1 MKATSLIP
9 GSSWGTRVRAQSAED
24 LDQFLQ
30 SCRTQFNA
38 LHSSPASKPKVKELS
53 PRDAQTPETPT
64 MDTMSEQALSATLPE
79 NPGPRTGGSRE
90 ASEDHPAE
98 SKSQTSP
105 LPPLHPQSHSLGG
118 SSEEVVILRRRLTSC
133 QNAWDKDRQEL
144 AQVKKE
150 LRELQEQVSPG
161 GPWLQARASV
171 QDAETCPS
179 AEGLAFGFPD
189 PDALPSCARPPSAAS
204 GTSPTPASSPAADA
218 VIVAGLLSKVDMA
231 REEAAS
237 LRSLL
242 AAAVDREK
250 RLMDQLASTQEE
262 AAARNAQVAA
272 LQAAME
278 AAHVG
283 AERYA
288 QDMSTRHAREVD
300 ACKQQAAAAE
310 AALAEA
316 TDQHRGQVAQLQQ
329 RVAELEE
336 QLQASEESGA
346 EQSQRAA
353 AAHVEVERLTAELA
367 TSHGHL
373 LRLQSSNEVMESHC
387 NQAVEEVS
395 RLRGELHV
403 LSARLS
409 SRASSTK
416 QLELQVQDA
425 REVVEENALLREQ
438 VRALTHECS
447 DRMAQVAAMQ
457 AALASLLRA
466 VQEQAPPTPQRQG
479 AGDAATG
486 APRVGLAAGTDR
498 AASEGDVLA
507 PRTPLQNATN
517 RMLAPASPASTMGSA
532 TKPAMQRV
540 DAPTPTARQEG
551 DGPGSDEVTSSGN
564 KAAPMRAT
572 TPAKLSAAR
581 VDTAA
586 GLHPREL
593 TETLLVAFDRMRAQ
607 WAEALGE
614 SRRQVAELE
623 ASLVRAQA
631 EHARA
636 LARQQELVE
645 AVDAQRCGAEQETGR
660 AQRRQA
666 EAEDALAQRER
677 ELAWTIA
684 KGASVMHELHESQQE
699 NQRLAR
705 ALEEAQQVAAAA
717 TREQQ
722 QLDTMS
728 RHLEEQERAQEASRK
743 ELQRVSAR
751 YRDAW
756 ARLCQWREAF
766 AHVAMPAA
774 GTYGDGS
781 RPDGGHRS
789 PLVDDMEP
797 PMSPVA
803 NNGRVD
809 NSDTP
814 AVPSEAASP
823 SVREEGLLLALQERQ
838 VLMDQQQGLT
848 TALASATEALAT
860 HAEDSVALQD
870 LRAAH
875 ADLQRVHRA
884 LQEEHAQACEQL
896 RAVAEEFGSAR
907 ELLAAQEA
915 EVAALHEAMRGAEQE
930 LTTAREDAVGQEG
943 YLGAKL
949 AELEAARA
957 KLAEVTADRDS
968 AERALTS
975 AAREGSRLRALLQEN
990 EAALGHELARVRR
1003 EMCEA
1008 GERAARE
1015 VGAAMEAGEADV
1027 RGVRQQV
1034 EEMRAEVA
1042 AMAEELAAVLA
1053 NAAVASAAASQRGS
1067 TAADL
1072 VGTNVVE
1079 GAPNPPPTIAF
1090 VPTPHQLLDV
1100 VAVLG
1105 GVSVRMAGLLGMWC
1119 GPAGETSSPVG
1130 DACADEG
1137 SAQLASATSSMAPH
1151 AQLLPDASPTSA
1163 TLLQPDTAAVI
1174 VATVPWEGMA
1184 WEDGI
1189 RQVHELAGTLQ
1200 GQVASLAAAVMK
1212 DRQAAQALASEAE
1225 ALRAQ
1230 AVEREAVA
1238 ARDLQVAA
1246 AQVEAARQAEEEAAQ
1261 EAARAAEEHA
1271 DTLMAREQHHT
1282 LLLKR
1287 YVASLAAA
1295 QEQVQALHAAASD
1308 ASTLAER
1315 SRQQAD
1321 ETAQEAKRWQQQ
1333 LAAVEAELEDVR
1345 GELAT
1350 SQSHVRTLEARQQQL
1365 CDQREEEMT
1374 VLDETVVSC
1383 KRMRN
1388 RAVRHVALAR
1398 TLRARRYRA
1407 LVLAAA
1413 TRVENKRLASA
1424 LADSLARAEV
1434 AAVAAAQAEAHA
1446 IAAQEE
1452 KTAAQEEA
1460 RAQAGVVGQL
1470 ARAEEDKARLSGML
1484 AAAVRVN
1491 EQLEGELARMRD
1503 QGAKDRSEL
1512 LALAEDAA
1520 GSVAAQLREARRVWA
1535 HVEQVRQQGVGGQ
1548 ATEGHHA
1555 GTQGQ
1560 RAQAEG
1566 DEHDDSES
1574 EDMGGAFEGSALVAD
1589 DSTATSARPT
1599 DASTREDDTHGQLS
1613 TTAAVALMAS
1623 PTQLAPWHPLAPPSP
1638 GAPLSSLSMIDD
1650 VMRTWRDACA
1660 RKDVQIAALMEE
1672 CTGTRRVCQQLQ
1684 QQLVASEGREG
1695 ALATQL
1701 DGARAHAQQAEAR
1714 LAEVCAQLDA
1724 TTAALERA
1732 NRQLEEW
1739 QGQLAATQGELDARR
1754 AELERVSW
1762 EASASAEEARR
1773 VEALLAERDGEL
1785 AAVREQLHRADL
1797 QLADAT
1803 TRLEDTVG
1811 QLASAVARCEE
1822 LTGDVLAARAH
1833 EAALEAAL
1841 GAARASAEERQEAL
1855 EESRAVGA
1863 RLQGALDAAHAQLT
1877 QVTADRDDAR
1887 TDCLHLEARLGV
1899 ADGLCEQL
1907 RGEVADASARCTQL
1921 EAERDVCEDTCRRQQ
1936 QQLADV
1942 TVRCGEIEEQ
1952 AASLAARGG
1961 QLAQALEASNAR
1973 CVQLDLLLDAAQE
1986 EGRTALETAQAG
1998 AQRGEELDGELRGVR
2013 QALALASLRADAA
2026 ERAEVD
2032 TSARLVEVEAAAS
2045 SARATAE
2052 EHARSLSSIQE
2063 AWKRSA
2069 AELEAA
2075 EERAAGFGAALTSCL
2090 SAMRAA
2096 SLQLGQIQARGSAA
2110 PADADADAGVDDGI
2124 GDGSQREGS
2133 QGVPAMAATPVHM
2146 GTEHA
2151 GGGAVPAGLCW
2162 PRDMEAAR
2170 SDATTCNVDGVRI
2183 EEQRL
2188 AVAVAGVA
2196 VLLASVRSQA
2206 NATDQQ
2212 LTDALAAT
2220 FESKELLAAAS
2231 QARALLERQLADA
2244 VDAREEAGRQL
2255 AKAAR
2260 ARAEGRMGE
2269 LALLRAWASDH
2280 EAAAADVAE
2289 SLRASQQA
2297 QEETSA
2303 ALQET
2308 ALRCAAAEQDLFLAS
2323 ANLHQA
2329 REERQVVEAQRDELA
2344 QQLAAVRDE
2353 LARTAQQAGADQQE
2367 VAALQQQQEQLE
2379 EEVEELMAQLE
2390 GRAAVLAS
2398 MEGELARAR
2407 EDTTDASNRARRLAE
2422 ELACAE
2428 ERVASLEAQL
2438 QHERTAA
2445 NAQSSMAAAHAQ
2457 RVATLA
2463 VTLRA
2468 ATAELRQVLPAHGE
2482 GMAGGPGEEEAG
2494 LGVPSEGSEE
2504 SLTMPRLLPPPGEE
2518 APVLPLARWTHSPSK
2533 SPLSGGVVE
2542 HPHPLVLTM
2551 GRDRDRGS
2559 NSNDTDNSNSDGDA
2573 AVGASLLRVVAEVVA
2588 RSIAREAQLAAAK
2601 VQAQA
2606 TTPLKICDGA
2616 LLPQGG
2622 GRLRLLPA
2630 GVATPR
2636 SPALHCTPERGR
2648 YALDKMTADSTDG
2661 EVSEAG
2667 GALVPVTVEEVV
2679 DMWRCACQHRE
2690 DLLAAATARLEE
2702 STQQALQLE
2711 ADVEDAR
2718 AALEAAAAEHA
2729 NRAQEL
2735 ARQAEAGRAEH
2746 DQQLRAARAAVVAAE
2761 ASAGVAEERRR
2772 TLEAA
2777 LAESQSRARQLGEDL
2792 AQVRAA
2798 LAREQR
2804 AREAAAAA
2812 CGDAEARLAS
2822 AEAGTRADMAEA
2834 EAAVAEMQTVL
2845 LRAEEQRTHA
2855 KAEVAVLQGALEGEQ
2870 RRAGEAMA
2878 AAARAQATC
2887 TEAMEELQRATV
2899 AQAAVVREKEAAEAR
2914 AAALNAELEGAT
2926 LLGASLRAALQVA
2939 EAAARDAAVRE
2950 AATVSQ
2956 LAAAEAA
2963 AGEVATLRSALER
2976 AEAQEKAALRKVRD
2990 VQSLAIH
2997 EREKCIAA
3005 SSRAEALQASLSRL
3019 TAAADTAADT
3029 LRHATDRALGGGG
3042 GGPGQA
3048 PLALPALSF
3057 GAEGAG
3063 ALVRDTRPDV
3073 KLAAVA
3079 AVAEACLA
3087 GLHHELLHKREAV
3100 NSLQAEVAAL
3110 SNQSG
3115 AASQHAH
3122 AAADKLAMSLEELA
3136 GCRKE
3141 IEDLRS
3147 RLGRKERE
3155 CKEFARMVKA
3165 WEMMRASKD
3174 SQIAFLLERCKKSE
3188 ETVMPKL
3195 GAPPLMPQD
3204 NGFAYDA
3211 LQQSATGTDGHALH
3225 AVHTPLPEKLLQSAL
3240 SPASSSSQA
3249 SSSLAGKRVAG
3260 PVVIRSQP
3268 LKTYTIFE

>member
-1535 HVEQVRQQGVGGQ
+1535 HVEQ
-1548 ATEGHHA
+1548 
-1555 GTQGQ
+1555 
-1560 RAQAEG
+1560 
-1566 DEHDDSES
+1566 
-1574 EDMGGAFEGSALVAD
+1574 
-1589 DSTATSARPT
+1589 
-1599 DASTREDDTHGQLS
+1599 
-1613 TTAAVALMAS
+1613 
-1623 PTQLAPWHPLAPPSP
+1623 
-1638 GAPLSSLSMIDD
+1638 
-1650 VMRTWRDACA
+1650 
-1660 RKDVQIAALMEE
+1660 IAALMEE

-2255 AKAAR
+2255 AKVRAQEQAAIAAAAEGNAQVHAILHCLQGDGEDVSALAPGMGDDVSEHAEVAHDAPAPVVSLGAALGDIAVTAQAAR